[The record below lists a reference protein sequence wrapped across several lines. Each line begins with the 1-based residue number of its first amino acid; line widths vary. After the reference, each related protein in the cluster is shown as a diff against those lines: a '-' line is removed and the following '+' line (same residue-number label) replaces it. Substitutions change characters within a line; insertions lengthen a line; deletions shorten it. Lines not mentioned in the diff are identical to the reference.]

1 MKRKIVIVFAL
12 MFALTML
19 GCGNDE
25 KVADVQAKQPEKEIV
40 TELELSETESVEEME
55 ETEEEV
61 IEETETE
68 ITVVETINFS
78 DDYTTATKTV
88 YSDEL
93 TDYEVW
99 AEIPYWNANVHY
111 RIANMPVNGEVYGL
125 KNVSIVTF
133 ANENEDENAI
143 RIKVWAYE
151 NIATSQI
158 DLKNMSDTQ
167 LGTLD
172 GKNPDL
178 STMEK
183 IETETTY
190 TIGVQFEIQDF
201 GTTCM
206 AYNYYVNDYENDKAY
221 YVTVNASGEYGNYEF
236 LYDLARSVEVL
247 ELN

>member
-1 MKRKIVIVFAL
+1 MKRNVVTVL
-12 MFALTML
+12 ALTL
-19 GCGNDE
+19 ALTLVGCGNNENVNDIQTE
-25 KVADVQAKQPEKEIV
+25 QTEII
-40 TELELSETESVEEME
+40 TEIQETEIAV
-55 ETEEEV
+55 
-61 IEETETE
+61 ETETE
-68 ITVVETINFS
+68 VVEDMEPEITVLETIEFS

-88 YSDEL
+88 YSNEL
-93 TDYEVW
+93 ADYEVW
-99 AEIPYWNANVHY
+99 AKIPYWNAEVHY
-111 RIANMPVNGEVYGL
+111 RIANMPTNGEVTGL

-133 ANENEDENAI
+133 ANADEDSDAI

-151 NIATSQI
+151 NITSSQI

-183 IETETTY
+183 NETETTY
-190 TIGVQFEIQDF
+190 TVGVQFEVQDF

-206 AYNYYVNDYENDKAY
+206 AYNYYVNDFANDKAY
-221 YVTVNASGEYGNYEF
+221 YITVNASGEYSNHEF
-236 LYDLARSVEVL
+236 LYDLAHSVEVL